1 MNFSTEPLPE
11 QNVRAETDCYFM
23 YFCGLESAI
32 VLNYTAII
40 IGLLALSV
48 ESLTAAWYS
57 GALHHR
63 LNERQPLLLPLVL
76 PLLRTL
82 ALLAG
87 FFAGVAMQPLASVY
101 SANLG
106 FSVILIVS
114 LKIMYENY
122 RFHDEARVI
131 LVDNFSSLLLLSLSG
146 ALNLFLAGMGAG
158 LGMSLPPVFLLLFFA
173 LLILSSAGGLLF
185 GRKRGMKP
193 FLRKLAIWS
202 GFVLMVLAIRFI
214 ILQFI

>member
-1 MNFSTEPLPE
+1 
-11 QNVRAETDCYFM
+11 M

-63 LNERQPLLLPLVL
+63 LNERQPFLLPLVL
-76 PLLRTL
+76 PVLRTL

-87 FFAGVAMQPLASVY
+87 FLAGNAMQPLASVY
-101 SANLG
+101 SVNLG
-106 FSVILIVS
+106 FSILLIVG

-158 LGMSLPPVFLLLFFA
+158 LSMPLPPVFILLFCA
-173 LLILSSAGGLLF
+173 LLILSSVTGLLF
-185 GRKRGMKP
+185 GRSRGMKP
-193 FLRKLAIWS
+193 FLRKFSIWA
-202 GFVLMVLAIRFI
+202 GFVLMVLAVRFI